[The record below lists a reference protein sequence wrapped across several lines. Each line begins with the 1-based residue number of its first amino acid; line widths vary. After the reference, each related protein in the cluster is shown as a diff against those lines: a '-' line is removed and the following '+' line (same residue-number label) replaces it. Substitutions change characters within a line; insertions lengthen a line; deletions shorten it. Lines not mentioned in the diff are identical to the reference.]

1 MPSLYANLLDPNAN
15 KSATISSAPVKYDF
29 KAKVE
34 PIEEEE
40 KKAPDA
46 SLRFA
51 PVKRPAINQKP
62 RPRPSIPA
70 SISPI
75 DKAALDRKPAAAVTG
90 SSIDQWM
97 NNDGYEED
105 PDAAEYL
112 RKKEERQRAWWAE
125 KKKQK
130 KKNKKAE
137 REVDWDAIY
146 DPEQPVRLAE
156 YKGSQEQADAA
167 YEWKELL
174 HAHQYARGPPSRQ
187 SSEEETRM
195 PKKVFAPPSNYNFAP
210 PVFDDAPPPT
220 NANEDSDDE
229 YVPTISTE
237 LPGAPKED
245 PYLRRM
251 RLSGMESGQS
261 VPSPQPSTASQ
272 PPSTSEPPPPPPDQ
286 KHPSFSELPPPPP
299 LAAAPGTSAPAT
311 SASKPPAS
319 ATISAAPVRYER
331 PRETGP
337 VDDEPDTAQ
346 GGLGFSAAQDD
357 DTAMEDNQPE
367 EDEEEAPRS
376 NRPGQKGFAKRLLQK
391 YGWQEGQGLGA
402 TGSGITTILEHK
414 MDKRKKR
421 PAGER
426 GDGPPPAVGRIV
438 GGKRRKT
445 GDESEEE
452 QWSVV
457 VRLDGMLDGLNV
469 EEEMVENNLMQNI
482 GDRVQKFGMAE
493 RIMID
498 PEKTGSGTVF
508 IKFTSALSAY
518 RAIQASNG
526 KDFMENG
533 RVATSGFFD
542 ADKFDRNV

>member
-1 MPSLYANLLDPNAN
+1 LSRTLWLTCSSL
-15 KSATISSAPVKYDF
+15 KT
-29 KAKVE
+29 
-34 PIEEEE
+34 
-40 KKAPDA
+40 A

-62 RPRPSIPA
+62 RPRPSIPT
-70 SISPI
+70 SISPLDRNVVDRKSAATVTGNSI
-75 DKAALDRKPAAAVTG
+75 DKWR
-90 SSIDQWM
+90 
-97 NNDGYEED
+97 NNDGFEED

-112 RKKEERQRAWWAE
+112 RKKEERQRAWWAD

-130 KKNKKAE
+130 KNKKTA
-137 REVDWDAIY
+137 RDVDWDAIY
-146 DPEQPVRLAE
+146 DPEQPVRLVE

-174 HAHQYARGPPSRQ
+174 HAHQYLRDPSSRQ
-187 SSEEETRM
+187 SSDDEIQMPRRM
-195 PKKVFAPPSNYNFAP
+195 CYLFRGAITEANCVSEAFAPPSNYNFAP
-210 PVFDDAPPPT
+210 PVFDDPPPPT
-220 NANEDSDDE
+220 NADNDSDDE
-229 YVPTISTE
+229 YVPTMPVDVPEDIN
-237 LPGAPKED
+237 ED

-251 RLSGMESGQS
+251 RLSGMTPGQN
-261 VPSPQPSTASQ
+261 ASSNQ
-272 PPSTSEPPPPPPDQ
+272 PPSISEPPPPPPPARQ
-286 KHPSFSELPPPPP
+286 SFLSSSKLPPPLP
-299 LAAAPGTSAPAT
+299 LAPPPGTSASPALPT
-311 SASKPPAS
+311 KLSTS
-319 ATISAAPVRYER
+319 ATISAAPVRYEV
-331 PRETGP
+331 PKQADPAE
-337 VDDEPDTAQ
+337 DEPGMAQ
-346 GGLGFSAAQDD
+346 GGLGFSAAGDE
-357 DTAMEDNQPE
+357 DTVMEENIPE

-421 PAGER
+421 PAGEK
-426 GDGPPPAVGRIV
+426 GDGPPPTVGRIV

-445 GDESEEE
+445 DDEPEE

-457 VRLDGMLDGLNV
+457 VKLEGMLDGLDV

-493 RIMID
+493 RITID

-518 RAIQASNG
+518 RAIQASNE

-533 RVATSGFFD
+533 RITRSGFFD
-542 ADKFDRNV
+542 ADKFDRNVYS